1 MLKLK
6 ITPRFSTKEIIDSTI
21 KKDWFLFQLE
31 AHNMGIALTAYMQS
45 YINSN
50 RKRRGG
56 TGNLAKTI
64 KFYPLNTA
72 GVVSWGIGSI
82 AELNQQAKYWYVV
95 NYGKKITGEA
105 FVPYN
110 GKFTP
115 GSFEGSRPNPAFAG
129 GQGVQHFNKGDG
141 SGFGLKAKSA
151 IRPINYIES
160 TRHKL
165 MIDMNRLLA
174 RLKGVK

>member
-115 GSFEGSRPNPAFAG
+115 GSFEGSRPNHAFAG
-129 GQGVQHFNKGDG
+129 GQGVMHFNKGDH
-141 SGFGLKAKSA
+141 SGFGMKAKSV
-151 IRPINYIES
+151 IRNINYIEA
-160 TRHKL
+160 TRAKL
-165 MIDMNRLLA
+165 MIDMNRLLM
-174 RLKGVK
+174 RLKGK